1 MLLLAVTMIALGTA
15 DAQTFNVLYSFTGGT
30 DGSQPWSGLI
40 QVRGALYGTTF
51 AGGNGDNGVVYRL
64 SNSQSGWSA
73 TTLAEFGQ
81 LENGYPPYARLT
93 LGPDAALYGTAVWG
107 GLDGGCYG
115 SGCGTVFRLNP
126 SASFSRTV
134 IYRFSGSDGA
144 FPDTELTFDRNGNMF
159 GTSPHGGTADQGT
172 VFELAR
178 NGNGWNESVLYD
190 FADFKPPG
198 NQPVGGVILDSA
210 GNIYGTTLTRR

>member
-1 MLLLAVTMIALGTA
+1 M
-15 DAQTFNVLYSFTGGT
+15 
-30 DGSQPWSGLI
+30 
-40 QVRGALYGTTF
+40 
-51 AGGNGDNGVVYRL
+51 
-64 SNSQSGWSA
+64 
-73 TTLAEFGQ
+73 
-81 LENGYPPYARLT
+81 
-93 LGPDAALYGTAVWG
+93 
-107 GLDGGCYG
+107 
-115 SGCGTVFRLNP
+115 
-126 SASFSRTV
+126 

-178 NGNGWNESVLYD
+178 NGNGWNESSVLYD

-210 GNIYGTTLTRR
+210 GNIYGTTLTGGDPLCQCGVVLSFRLRLEAGPIACYTRLPGP